1 MLSGIADF
9 EPATRPSPAA
19 QTRDSHDGPVTSACR
34 RPNPARLSCYP
45 CGMTP
50 AGREWF
56 RSLVIVAL
64 CFAFAAWL
72 WTAGGAVFERPT
84 FDEAAHSED

>member
-1 MLSGIADF
+1 MHSCCWASPISNPPRDRRL
-9 EPATRPSPAA
+9 RPP
-19 QTRDSHDGPVTSACR
+19 T
-34 RPNPARLSCYP
+34 ARLPPLAVDPTPRSFSCYP

>member
-1 MLSGIADF
+1 
-9 EPATRPSPAA
+9 
-19 QTRDSHDGPVTSACR
+19 
-34 RPNPARLSCYP
+34 
-45 CGMTP
+45 MTP